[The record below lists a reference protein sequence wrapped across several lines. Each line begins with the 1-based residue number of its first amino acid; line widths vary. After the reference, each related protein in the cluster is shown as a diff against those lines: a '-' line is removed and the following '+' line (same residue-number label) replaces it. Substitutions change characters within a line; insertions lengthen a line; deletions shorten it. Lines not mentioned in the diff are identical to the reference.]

1 MLRLYH
7 VLLGGALLL
16 LLPLGIKV
24 VSPRLSKTNGMPQQP
39 QTSSLTPKSNQGN
52 IWKNILDQTTSPT
65 GWQVAAC
72 DGNAPLMC
80 VSANGRRLGTVE
92 MRVYPLD
99 KQQNFQNQL
108 RKAGIEPDK
117 NVDYQNPQYQIQV
130 STALNA
136 WVNDYYT
143 FLAKE
148 RQGSYGNRIGFSTH
162 PPQKVQVGKLQG
174 LSYGFTGLK
183 VQGGVQEH
191 HLGYVAF
198 DGKNLY
204 VIKTAF
210 NPSLKTG
217 KFDKLENLAIFEPYL
232 HAIAANLRLP

>member
-7 VLLGGALLL
+7 VLLGGVLVL

-24 VSPRLSKTNGMPQQP
+24 VSPRLSRTNGMPEQP
-39 QTSSLTPKSNQGN
+39 HASSLASKSNQGN
-52 IWKNILDQTTSPT
+52 LWKSILDQTASPT

-72 DGNAPLMC
+72 DGNTSVLC
-80 VSANGRRLGTVE
+80 VSANGKRLGTVE
-92 MRVYPLD
+92 IAVYPLE
-99 KQQNFQNQL
+99 KQQNFQNLL
-108 RKAGIEPDK
+108 RQAGIEPGK
-117 NVDYQNPQYQIQV
+117 NIDYQNPQYKTQV

-143 FLAKE
+143 FLSKE
-148 RQGSYGNRIGFSTH
+148 RQGSYGNRIAFSTH
-162 PPQKVQVGKLQG
+162 PPQQAQVGKLQG
-174 LSYGFTGLK
+174 LSYGFTGVK

-204 VIKTAF
+204 VIRTAF

-217 KFDKLENLAIFEPYL
+217 KFERLENLAIFEPYL
-232 HAIAANLRLP
+232 RAIAANLRLP